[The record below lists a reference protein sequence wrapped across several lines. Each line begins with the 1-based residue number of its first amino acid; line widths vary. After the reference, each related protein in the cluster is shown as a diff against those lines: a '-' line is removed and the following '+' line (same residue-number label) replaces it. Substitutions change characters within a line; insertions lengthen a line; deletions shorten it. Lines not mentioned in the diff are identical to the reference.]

1 MFKLKLVKRFYY
13 THLIEYE
20 PIPDEVVW
28 DLCIK
33 TEQTLVSYSVYLAK
47 EYKLDTSLSGG
58 NVGDLFN
65 FKSNYEHRRK
75 GKVNAT
81 IEIVYRL
88 HLSRQD
94 REFTDE
100 EISILNT
107 KILKAAGT
115 QARSQKTPRQPSVH
129 AG

>member
-1 MFKLKLVKRFYY
+1 MFKLKLIKRFYY
-13 THLIEYE
+13 THLIEFE
-20 PIPDEVVW
+20 PIPDEIVW

-33 TEQTLVSYSVYLAK
+33 TEKTLVSHSVYLAK
-47 EYKLDTSLSGG
+47 EYRLDTTMSGH
-58 NVGDLFN
+58 NIGDLFN
-65 FKSNYEHRRK
+65 FKANYEYKRK

-94 REFTDE
+94 REFTNE

-115 QARSQKTPRQPSVH
+115 QPPTKKITRQPSVH